1 MSSVLL
7 FIFDVPLIVY
17 HPTATLTTLHC
28 TIMNVRSS
36 DSMSKHLSPVSKHT
50 HVAEK
55 FVQRTT
61 IVPYVLIS
69 DDARGGRV
77 NCFTLARAS
86 RCGAMSTEGLT
97 DGNSILRCKVT
108 LSVTRPC
115 DAHAT
120 SHNLHDKKGTA
131 NERSIC
137 WYIQPF
143 G

>member
-17 HPTATLTTLHC
+17 HPIATLTTLHC
-28 TIMNVRSS
+28 TIMNVRGS
-36 DSMSKHLSPVSKHT
+36 DRMSKHVSPVWKHT
-50 HVAEK
+50 HVAEEI
-55 FVQRTT
+55 RTENDNRALCT
-61 IVPYVLIS
+61 RIWWRTRRPSY
-69 DDARGGRV
+69 
-77 NCFTLARAS
+77 CFTLARVS

-108 LSVTRPC
+108 LSVTRRC

-120 SHNLHDKKGTA
+120 SHYLHDKKRTA

-137 WYIQPF
+137 SYIQPF